1 MRNLNG
7 REVPQ
12 ILELLNQLEPAP
24 LCPNIEDKYT
34 KDIMLSTI
42 YEPSLEPNLIVTMVL
57 VMGHDFTAAVNSHN
71 TQWLKCLLNPS

>member
-1 MRNLNG
+1 MRNLND

-12 ILELLNQLEPAP
+12 IPELLNLLEPAQ
-24 LCPNIEDKYT
+24 YT

-57 VMGHDFTAAVNSHN
+57 VMGHDFTAAVNGHN
-71 TQWLKCLLNPS
+71 TQ